1 VDTVLVRARAGLR
14 EVEPRRFLQLAVA
27 AVVVLYI
34 VVTTGAVVRLTA
46 SGLGC
51 DNWPQCGDKPF
62 PEKGGHA
69 VIEFSNRVV
78 ALTAMVLTLVAWL
91 AARRTRGLGRGQRRL
106 ALAVFLGTFAQI
118 PLGGLTVL
126 FDLNPLLVMA
136 HFLLALLVL
145 IGAVA
150 VALEAWALV
159 CGRSAPVG
167 PTWWRL
173 LAVGGVGACL
183 LLVVTGAVATAAGP
197 HSGGED
203 IPRLGVQVRDAVYVH
218 VRATAI
224 YGIGLLVFGI
234 YLIRARARN
243 PGIFLGWLVLLVLV
257 LTQMLVGEVQY
268 RHALPWWLVLIHVG
282 LATAIVAV
290 TAGLAQAAW
299 RPPAPLV
306 RRAA

>member
-1 VDTVLVRARAGLR
+1 MLVRARTGLR
-14 EVEPRRFLQLAVA
+14 EVEPRRFLQLAIA
-27 AVVVLYI
+27 AVAVLY
-34 VVTTGAVVRLTA
+34 VVVATGAVVRLTA

-51 DNWPQCGDKPF
+51 DNWPQCGEKPF

-78 ALTAMVLTLVAWL
+78 ALTAMILTLAAWL
-91 AARRTRGLGRGQRRL
+91 AARRTPGLGSAQRRL

-118 PLGGLTVL
+118 PLGGITVL
-126 FDLNPLLVMA
+126 FELNPLLVMA

-145 IGAVA
+145 IGATA
-150 VALEAWALV
+150 VVLEAWVLV
-159 CGRSAPVG
+159 RGRAEPVG
-167 PTWWRL
+167 PTWWRV
-173 LAVGGVGACL
+173 LAIAGVGSCL

-203 IPRLGVQVRDAVYVH
+203 IPRLGVQVSDAVYVH

-224 YGIGLLVFGI
+224 YGIGLLIFGS
-234 YLIRARARN
+234 YLVRTRMRN
-243 PGIFLGWLVLLVLV
+243 RGLLAGWLILLGLL

-268 RHALPWWLVLIHVG
+268 RNALPWWLVLIHVG

-290 TAGLAQAAW
+290 TAALAQASW
-299 RPPAPLV
+299 RPPTPLV
-306 RRAA
+306 RSAA